1 MRLPCGIEASRADGR
16 IVLERR
22 VEQVPRWLYTMYSTS
37 LLLASSLAAVLSFD
51 DYLSPIGFVKSAVA
65 ALAAW
70 RISMFILAVEDE
82 GEGDE
87 H

>member
-1 MRLPCGIEASRADGR
+1 MRLPCGIEASVVDGR

-22 VEQVPRWLYTMYSTS
+22 MEQVPRRLYLFYSTS
-37 LLLASSLAAVLSFD
+37 LLLASSLAAVFSFD
-51 DYLSPIGFVKSAVA
+51 DYISPIGVAKSAVA
-65 ALAAW
+65 ALAVW